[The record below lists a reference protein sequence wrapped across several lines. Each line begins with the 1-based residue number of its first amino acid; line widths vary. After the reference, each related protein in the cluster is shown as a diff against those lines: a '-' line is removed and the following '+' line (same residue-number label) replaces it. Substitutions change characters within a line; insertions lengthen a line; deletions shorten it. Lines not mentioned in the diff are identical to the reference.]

1 MNSRAQNQAL
11 KKIDTKL
18 DEVATQT
25 TLTDP
30 RLESFSVDVRKL
42 YTVLQQN
49 ITRLDI
55 ELK

>member
-30 RLESFSVDVRKL
+30 RLESFVDVRKL